1 MATSKDLVPVEA
13 GRTPDL
19 YERTYMPGEGTVL
32 YRDKR
37 RAPWQIHALFLF
49 PLLAVIGS
57 TAATGAWFA
66 LAIALPPLLLIWLL
80 FAVLRVTV
88 SEGHVNVQY
97 GLFGPKIPI
106 SAVESVEAISYD
118 WKTYGGWGIRYAGK
132 REWMYN
138 LPGDGGR
145 AVRITW
151 HDHRGRRVTAIGSRH
166 AEDLARSVQQAQK
179 SLPPGTAP
187 TPSALPPGKP

>member
-1 MATSKDLVPVEA
+1 MSSESNDLVPVEA

-37 RAPWQIHALFLF
+37 RAPWQLQALFTGSALVVM
-49 PLLAVIGS
+49 LATIGS
-57 TAATGAWFA
+57 GQLWAM
-66 LAIALPPLLLIWLL
+66 AIALPPLLLIWLL

-88 SEGHVNVQY
+88 SEGHVNIQY

-106 SAVESVEAISYD
+106 SAITSALAQSYD

-132 REWMYN
+132 RTWMYN
-138 LPGDGGR
+138 MPGDGGR
-145 AVRITW
+145 CVRITW
-151 HDHRGRRVTAIGSRH
+151 RDAKGTRVTAIGSKH
-166 AEDLARSVQQAQK
+166 AESLVSAIHQAQK
-179 SLPPGTAP
+179 
-187 TPSALPPGKP
+187 ALPPGAQSHALPAADE